1 LAVDLRRNGDRT
13 PITTVGVTT
22 ADRPEPLRR
31 CLQSLTRQ
39 LRHRPD
45 HARIIVVDGSK
56 RPRNESL
63 SRSIVKAI
71 VSSTR
76 CDIAFIGRRE
86 RREIRDRL
94 RDICSGDLVD
104 FITTPGAS
112 GNRNIAILL
121 SSGENILLVDD
132 DVVCELWT
140 LPSFRNAIDVCGHF
154 ERRHIEFFQT
164 RLAARRGMA
173 RVTASL
179 LDAHGLLLGRSLES
193 LGASTSP
200 RVDVRRAC
208 RFLVE
213 GLAGLRNVVV
223 RTTFSGLTGD
233 AGASNPERLLFAK
246 GKWKELLLSS
256 RDVYDT
262 AFKYREVRRVADRYL
277 VTHDM
282 ACMGFCMGL
291 ANSSMPPPFLP
302 TGRNEDGL
310 FGLTLAAVDRTA
322 VVGHVPYAVLHDSA
336 RASRY
341 GQYAFVSATQTRM
354 ADLMIHLLNSWRPST
369 KSVRPGQR
377 LSRLAEWFGDLA
389 DLDEPDL
396 ARTIVET
403 VFQVR
408 ERELSLI
415 AGALRLESDYPA
427 HWQRDLTRYRDTLMA
442 NLRRPEFFLPV
453 ELNRDQSVGRRYRA
467 IRRFL
472 RMSSASLAAWPTLWE
487 ETRRRAPVV

>member
-1 LAVDLRRNGDRT
+1 
-13 PITTVGVTT
+13 
-22 ADRPEPLRR
+22 
-31 CLQSLTRQ
+31 
-39 LRHRPD
+39 
-45 HARIIVVDGSK
+45 
-56 RPRNESL
+56 
-63 SRSIVKAI
+63 
-71 VSSTR
+71 
-76 CDIAFIGRRE
+76 
-86 RREIRDRL
+86 
-94 RDICSGDLVD
+94 
-104 FITTPGAS
+104 
-112 GNRNIAILL
+112 
-121 SSGENILLVDD
+121 
-132 DVVCELWT
+132 
-140 LPSFRNAIDVCGHF
+140 
-154 ERRHIEFFQT
+154 
-164 RLAARRGMA
+164 
-173 RVTASL
+173 
-179 LDAHGLLLGRSLES
+179 
-193 LGASTSP
+193 
-200 RVDVRRAC
+200 
-208 RFLVE
+208 
-213 GLAGLRNVVV
+213 
-223 RTTFSGLTGD
+223 
-233 AGASNPERLLFAK
+233 
-246 GKWKELLLSS
+246 
-256 RDVYDT
+256 
-262 AFKYREVRRVADRYL
+262 
-277 VTHDM
+277 M

-377 LSRLAEWFGDLA
+377 LSRLAEWFGALA

-427 HWQRDLTRYRDTLMA
+427 HWQRDLTRYRDTLLA

-487 ETRRRAPVV
+487 ETRRRARVG